1 MAKISREDLLA
12 ELRKIP
18 NYRDEEN
25 DVLVSLRDVCAIVDR
40 IPDAEVH
47 AVWEDASYDSTGG
60 HYAVQ
65 CSNCCHRMWIPH
77 GSTPDSQQ
85 LKYCT
90 VCGAKMDGN
99 AE

>member
-47 AVWEDASYDSTGG
+47 AVGEDASYDSTGG

-65 CSNCCHRMWIPH
+65 CSNYCHRMWIPH

-85 LKYCT
+85 LEYCT

>member
-1 MAKISREDLLA
+1 MAKINREDLLA

-47 AVWEDASYDSTGG
+47 AVWEDVSYDSTGG